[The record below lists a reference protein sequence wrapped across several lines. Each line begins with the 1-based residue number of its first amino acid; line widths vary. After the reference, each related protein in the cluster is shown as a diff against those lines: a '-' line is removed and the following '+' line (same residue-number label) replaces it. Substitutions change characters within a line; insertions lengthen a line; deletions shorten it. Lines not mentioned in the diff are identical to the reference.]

1 MGKPSM
7 GIAPIAYID
16 NREIMVKRQL
26 LGRGFNDERVLR
38 AMRKVPRHLF
48 IPENSRR
55 ESYDDHAISIGFGQ
69 TISQP
74 YVVAFMSEALNLQH
88 GDRVLEIGTGSGY
101 QTAILAELVREV
113 YTIEIVQELGARTKK
128 LLRDLGYENANFR
141 IGDGHEGWH
150 EKSPFDAVI
159 VTAAPPKVPQTLL
172 NQLKIGGRLVIPVG
186 DTNQDLVLI
195 HRTQNGYERKK
206 MLPVAFVPMTGEPQN
221 KGEPS

>member
-1 MGKPSM
+1 
-7 GIAPIAYID
+7 
-16 NREIMVKRQL
+16 
-26 LGRGFNDERVLR
+26 
-38 AMRKVPRHLF
+38 
-48 IPENSRR
+48 
-55 ESYDDHAISIGFGQ
+55 
-69 TISQP
+69 
-74 YVVAFMSEALNLQH
+74 
-88 GDRVLEIGTGSGY
+88 
-101 QTAILAELVREV
+101 
-113 YTIEIVQELGARTKK
+113 
-128 LLRDLGYENANFR
+128 LRDLGYENANFR